1 MKDCG
6 KTLYIIC
13 ITIILLIFI
22 ICCTIV
28 SLNQKSNT
36 LHSNEY
42 FSNDIPCQV
51 VKVFD
56 KETGVYYYITSAGDI
71 EVAVDVYG
79 RPLIVDG
86 GNGTAPFDM
95 VRGANPYA
103 AQQ

>member
-1 MKDCG
+1 MKDYG
-6 KTLYIIC
+6 KILSIIC
-13 ITIILLIFI
+13 ITIIALVFI
-22 ICCTIV
+22 VCCTIT
-28 SLNQKSNT
+28 SLNQNSNKFYT
-36 LHSNEY
+36 NEY

-95 VRGANPYA
+95 IRGENPYA
-103 AQQ
+103 AQ